1 MPARNPPRLTLA
13 KTPVE
18 VSLGL
23 PEEELSLSVETY
35 FDRFDWDGA
44 TDESATLSAED
55 FFTALG
61 P

>member
-18 VSLGL
+18 VTQGL
-23 PEEELSLSVETY
+23 PEEELSVEAY

-44 TDESATLSAED
+44 TPDAATLSAED